1 MTFGELSRIIRRRN
15 NSNGISSDQPLTP
28 EQLEI
33 EESRALLQQLHE
45 NYIKAYKRHKE
56 KWIEEHPDQKYF
68 SPTLEEHRRDCEVD
82 EWFWYFIERITSRN
96 PQQRYQD
103 EKNPD
108 YGWNHKSQVHTIDE
122 ECIAGCRFWPETGK
136 IEDVEVLEEYRE
148 YQDYE
153 KVRKIWDSLVRPN

>member
-68 SPTLEEHRRDCEVD
+68 SPTLEEHKRDCEVD
-82 EWFWYFIERITSRN
+82 EWFWYFIKRVTTRT

-108 YGWNHKSQVHTIDE
+108 YGWNHSS
-122 ECIAGCRFWPETGK
+122 P
-136 IEDVEVLEEYRE
+136 Y
-148 YQDYE
+148 
-153 KVRKIWDSLVRPN
+153 N